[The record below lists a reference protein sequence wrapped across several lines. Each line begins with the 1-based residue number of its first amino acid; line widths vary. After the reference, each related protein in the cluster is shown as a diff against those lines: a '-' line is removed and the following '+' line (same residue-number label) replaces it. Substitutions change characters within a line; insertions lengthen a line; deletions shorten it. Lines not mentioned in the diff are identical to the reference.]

1 LKDEWIEYKLLHKEI
16 EMKLKRI
23 AAMVAVLILCLSSL
37 TFTADKEE
45 KEPIKHLETDAEK
58 MSYTLG
64 LDTGKRL
71 KSLPI
76 EVDLTIF
83 LKGVEDTIKENKL
96 LLTPEEAEEMMAK
109 IRQKVMAKEIEQMM
123 KQAEKNLK
131 EGEAFLAEN
140 GKKDGVVTTKSG
152 LQYII
157 LREGDGPKPT
167 VTDKVEVDYEGRLI
181 DGTVFDSSYQRGESI
196 TFGVNR
202 VIAGWTE
209 ALQLMNVG
217 SKYRLFIPSNL
228 AYRERGAGGDIG
240 PNAVLIFE
248 VELLSIVEE
257 EEEERR

>member
-1 LKDEWIEYKLLHKEI
+1 
-16 EMKLKRI
+16 MKLKLKLI
-23 AAMVAVLILCLSSL
+23 AAVVAVLILCLSSL

-45 KEPIKHLETDAEK
+45 KDPIKHLETDAEK

-71 KSLPI
+71 KGLPI

-96 LLTPEEAEEMMAK
+96 LLTPEGAEEMMAK
-109 IRQKVMAKEIEQMM
+109 IRQKVMAKEIEKMM
-123 KQAEKNLK
+123 ENAEKNRK

-140 GKKDGVVTTKSG
+140 EKKDGVVTTESG

-167 VTDKVEVDYEGRLI
+167 ATDKVEVDYEGTLI
-181 DGTVFDSSYQRGESI
+181 DGTVFDSSYKRGESI
-196 TFGVNR
+196 TFGVKR
-202 VIAGWTE
+202 VIPGWTE
-209 ALQLMNVG
+209 ALQLMQVG

-228 AYRERGAGGDIG
+228 AYGQRGAGGDIG
-240 PNAVLIFE
+240 PNATLIFE

-257 EEEERR
+257 EEEEKR

>member
-1 LKDEWIEYKLLHKEI
+1 MPPVWRLLSLEINFTGVFLKDEWIEYKLLHKEI

-140 GKKDGVVTTKSG
+140 GKKRWRCYH
-152 LQYII
+152 QEWI
-157 LREGDGPKPT
+157 T
-167 VTDKVEVDYEGRLI
+167 VHYPSRGRWPETDSHRQ
-181 DGTVFDSSYQRGESI
+181 S
-196 TFGVNR
+196 
-202 VIAGWTE
+202 
-209 ALQLMNVG
+209 
-217 SKYRLFIPSNL
+217 
-228 AYRERGAGGDIG
+228 
-240 PNAVLIFE
+240 
-248 VELLSIVEE
+248 
-257 EEEERR
+257 